1 MQYFAISNTRF
12 ISVMINSYR
21 SFWRKSFD
29 FKGRTAR
36 PDFWLAA
43 AANTIVIIAV
53 LALGALLVGLWGDS
67 ATAGPITF
75 LVIYSLG
82 AIVPNISIQVR
93 RLRDAGFSPWLLLLS
108 LIPYLGGIILF
119 IMYLQ
124 PSKSTS

>member
-1 MQYFAISNTRF
+1 MT
-12 ISVMINSYR
+12 NSYR
-21 SFWRKSFD
+21 SFWSKSFI

-36 PDFWLAA
+36 SDFWLAA
-43 AANTIVIIAV
+43 AANAIVIIAV

-67 ATAGPITF
+67 ATVGPIAF
-75 LVIYSLG
+75 LVIYSLA